1 MLDGAPPGRWKEEP
15 DSTVVRLPC
24 LPQDRQRELE
34 VSARHALNWADFD
47 RGLTFSRPCLD
58 QRLEAVPGEAAP
70 RVLPTRGFGLAKG
83 GQSVDQLLQQGK
95 SAIPE
100 LQRANALD
108 LEQQL
113 VRQQRRLPLRT
124 SLPEQV
130 CLVALTAVAQF
141 VGPTHLDFRPQLFV
155 DHFITRFCMP
165 L

>member
-1 MLDGAPPGRWKEEP
+1 M
-15 DSTVVRLPC
+15 
-24 LPQDRQRELE
+24 
-34 VSARHALNWADFD
+34 NWADFD
-47 RGLTFSRPCLD
+47 RGLTFSRPRLD

-113 VRQQRRLPLRT
+113 VRQVVGDGPPMDAPDWLAQASSSAGPSYQEALEMQGTTQQILGAGMMTPGQGGMMMQVRDRPANRGLTSSPLGER
-124 SLPEQV
+124 
-130 CLVALTAVAQF
+130 A
-141 VGPTHLDFRPQLFV
+141 G
-155 DHFITRFCMP
+155 
-165 L
+165 